1 MARLENPVG
10 QHHVVPK
17 LERVRVL
24 ANDRLAE
31 GVGLVV
37 LHAPYVAENVRPGQF
52 VHLRISE
59 GAQFI
64 LRRPFSV
71 HRREG
76 GRIEL
81 LYQVLGP
88 GTRELSLKQPGM
100 EMDVVGP
107 VGHGWTLPDEAA
119 HVLLVAGGLGSA
131 PLGILAE
138 DLAKLGV
145 AVVVAQGAPTADRLV
160 GRGVFESVARR
171 VEYATDDGSEGYHG
185 FVTGVSERLLAAEE
199 FDAVYVC
206 GPEPMQRIVAT
217 QAADRGVYCEVS
229 LERLM
234 ACGVGACLSCV
245 VTTVHGFRRACVNGP
260 VFPAEDVVWDPA
272 ETPENHRGAAE

>member
-1 MARLENPVG
+1 MTRLETESG
-10 QHHVVPK
+10 QNRVVPK

-31 GVGLVV
+31 GVGLLV

-52 VHLRISE
+52 VHLRISQ
-59 GAQFI
+59 GTDFL

-81 LYQVLGP
+81 LYQVLGV
-88 GTRELSLKQPGM
+88 GTRELSLKVSGQ

-107 VGHGWTLPDEAA
+107 LGHGWTLPDGASHA
-119 HVLLVAGGLGSA
+119 LLVAGGLGSA
-131 PLGILAE
+131 PLGMLAE
-138 DLAKLGV
+138 DLSEKGV
-145 AVVVAQGAPTADRLV
+145 AVVVAQGAPTAERLV

-171 VEYATDDGSEGYHG
+171 VEYATDDGSEGHHG
-185 FVTGVSERLLAAEE
+185 FVTAVSEELLAAET

-206 GPEPMQRIVAT
+206 GPEAMQRIVAA
-217 QAADRGVYCEVS
+217 QAQSRGVYCEVS

-234 ACGVGACLSCV
+234 ACGIGVCLSCV
-245 VTTVHGFRRACVNGP
+245 VSTVHGLQRACVNGP
-260 VFPAEDVVWDPA
+260 VFPASEVVWDASEIP
-272 ETPENHRGAAE
+272 PRH